1 MLAGVSTRAAAGSA
15 GEVARY
21 FFRLGVIAFGGPA
34 AHIALMRRELVHERR
49 WVSDQDFLDMLGV
62 TNLIPGPNS
71 TEMTMHLGHRRAGL
85 AGLWA
90 GGLAFLVPAVAIV
103 TALAWAYVRYG
114 TTPAGEGVLLGAQPV
129 VLALILQAAWGLT
142 GAAFRG
148 FESVFVVGGVAVLAL
163 LGVSEVALV
172 LGAGVFVAA
181 LWWVIGL
188 MARSSQERMPA
199 LPRAGGHW
207 WRLPQQRRGPRK
219 GPRGFVPPVAVPAAG
234 AGAAAAGAAGAA
246 NTAGIFLGFLKIGA
260 VLYGSGYV
268 LVSFMRDEFVERR
281 GWLTETQLLDA
292 IAAGQVTPGPLFSSA
307 AFAGYVMDGFT
318 GALAAA
324 AGIFLPSFVFVMLA
338 APLVPRLRRGRLGTA
353 FLDGVNA
360 AAWALIVAVALSL
373 ARDVL
378 DGWFTGVLFAVAL
391 VLAIGTRLN
400 SAWLVLGGVA
410 CGLAYRGLAG

>member
-1 MLAGVSTRAAAGSA
+1 
-15 GEVARY
+15 
-21 FFRLGVIAFGGPA
+21 
-34 AHIALMRRELVHERR
+34 
-49 WVSDQDFLDMLGV
+49 
-62 TNLIPGPNS
+62 
-71 TEMTMHLGHRRAGL
+71 
-85 AGLWA
+85 
-90 GGLAFLVPAVAIV
+90 
-103 TALAWAYVRYG
+103 
-114 TTPAGEGVLLGAQPV
+114 
-129 VLALILQAAWGLT
+129 
-142 GAAFRG
+142 
-148 FESVFVVGGVAVLAL
+148 
-163 LGVSEVALV
+163 
-172 LGAGVFVAA
+172 
-181 LWWVIGL
+181 
-188 MARSSQERMPA
+188 
-199 LPRAGGHW
+199 
-207 WRLPQQRRGPRK
+207 
-219 GPRGFVPPVAVPAAG
+219 
-234 AGAAAAGAAGAA
+234 
-246 NTAGIFLGFLKIGA
+246 
-260 VLYGSGYV
+260 
-268 LVSFMRDEFVERR
+268 MRDEFVERR

>member
-1 MLAGVSTRAAAGSA
+1 MLARVGNRAGAGSV

-21 FFRLGVIAFGGPA
+21 FARLGVIAFGGPA
-34 AHIALMRRELVHERR
+34 AHIALMRRELVRERG
-49 WVSDQDFLDMLGV
+49 WVSDQEFLDMLGV

-85 AGLWA
+85 SGLWM

-114 TTPAGEGVLLGAQPV
+114 ATPAGEGVLLGAQPV

-148 FESVFVVGGVAVLAL
+148 PESVVVVAGVAILAAI
-163 LGVSEVALV
+163 GVSEVVLV

-181 LWWVIGL
+181 LWWAVGL
-188 MARSSQERMPA
+188 LTRSSRERLPT

-207 WRLPQQRRGPRK
+207 WRLPRQRRRRGEGPQ
-219 GPRGFVPPVAVPAAG
+219 GFCPPVWLPGLAATAATAGG
-234 AGAAAAGAAGAA
+234 ATA
-246 NTAGIFLGFLKIGA
+246 AGIFLGFLKIGA

-281 GWLTETQLLDA
+281 GWLTEAQLLDA

-307 AFAGYVMDGFT
+307 AFAGYVMDGIG

-338 APLVPRLRRGRLGTA
+338 APLVPRFRRGWLGTA

-360 AAWALIVAVALSL
+360 AAWALIVVVALTL
-373 ARDVL
+373 AREVL
-378 DGWFTGVLFAVAL
+378 VGWFTAGLFAAGL
-391 VLAIGTRLN
+391 VLAIGTRL
-400 SAWLVLGGVA
+400 SSVWLVLGGVA
-410 CGLAYRGLAG
+410 CGLAYAGVAG